1 MTTLFFDI
9 ETIPTDLPWVIE
21 DLRANIRPPSN
32 YSKPETIEKWMAENA
47 ESAFEGK
54 LHATGLDG
62 SYGRICCIG
71 YAFDDEPVQT
81 IGTHLQLT
89 ERTILAD
96 FASELSGK
104 RITKIVG
111 HNVAEFDLQFLKKRA
126 IINCAKIDLPFDA
139 KPWDEK
145 IYDTMLKWDA
155 KKSIGLDKLA
165 RVLGIEGKQ
174 GMDGSMVWDY
184 YKAGR
189 HAEIAE
195 YCADD
200 VRITRELYKRMS
212 ALQTL

>member
-1 MTTLFFDI
+1 MTTLYFDI

-47 ESAFEGK
+47 ESAFEEK

-89 ERTILAD
+89 EHTILAD
-96 FASELSGK
+96 FAADINSRK
-104 RITKIVG
+104 ITKIVG
-111 HNVAEFDLQFLKKRA
+111 HNIIDFDMEFLKKRA
-126 IINCAKIDLPFDA
+126 IIHGVKIELPFLASKYDS
-139 KPWDEK
+139 
-145 IYDTMLKWDA
+145 IFFDTMTKWSTQ
-155 KKSIGLDKLA
+155 KRISMDKLA
-165 RVLGIEGKQ
+165 RVLGIDGK
-174 GMDGSMVWDY
+174 GDVDGSMVWDMY
-184 YKAGR
+184 QRVEHQA
-189 HAEIAE
+189 IAD

-200 VRITRELYKRMS
+200 VRMVREIYKRMIG
-212 ALQTL
+212 

>member
-1 MTTLFFDI
+1 MTTLYFDI

-47 ESAFEGK
+47 ESAFEEK

-62 SYGRICCIG
+62 SYGQICCIA
-71 YAFDDEPVQT
+71 YAFDDEPIQT

-89 ERTILAD
+89 ERSILAD
-96 FASELSGK
+96 FSAELKDK

-111 HNVAEFDLQFLKKRA
+111 HNIAGFDLPYIRKRA
-126 IINCAKIDLPFDA
+126 IIHCIPMNLPFDA

-155 KKSIGLDKLA
+155 KKSISMDKLA
-165 RVLGIEGKQ
+165 RVLGIEGK
-174 GMDGSMVWDY
+174 GDIDGSMVWDM
-184 YKAGR
+184 YKRG
-189 HAEIAE
+189 EYQQIAD

-200 VRITRELYKRMS
+200 VNIVQSIYSRMT
-212 ALQTL
+212 AL

>member
-1 MTTLFFDI
+1 M
-9 ETIPTDLPWVIE
+9 
-21 DLRANIRPPSN
+21 
-32 YSKPETIEKWMAENA
+32 
-47 ESAFEGK
+47 
-54 LHATGLDG
+54 
-62 SYGRICCIG
+62 
-71 YAFDDEPVQT
+71 
-81 IGTHLQLT
+81 
-89 ERTILAD
+89 
-96 FASELSGK
+96 
-104 RITKIVG
+104 
-111 HNVAEFDLQFLKKRA
+111 
-126 IINCAKIDLPFDA
+126 DLPFDA

-200 VRITRELYKRMS
+200 ARITREVYKRMS
-212 ALQTL
+212 A